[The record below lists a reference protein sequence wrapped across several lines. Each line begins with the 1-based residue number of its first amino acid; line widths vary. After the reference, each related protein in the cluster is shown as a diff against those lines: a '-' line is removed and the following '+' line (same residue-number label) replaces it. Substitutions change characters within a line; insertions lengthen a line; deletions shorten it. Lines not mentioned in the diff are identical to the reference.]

1 MEVMISAEHN
11 RIMFFYWLKTIALV
25 SFIGSIMFAALYE
38 VFRKDHWPETAA
50 KIRIPKA
57 GWIIAAI
64 LVVVAV
70 MLAILIAKDPLKGP

>member
-1 MEVMISAEHN
+1 MISAEQN
-11 RIMFFYWLKTIALV
+11 RIVFFHWLKTIALV

-38 VFRKDHWPETAA
+38 VFRQNHWPETAA

-70 MLAILIAKDPLKGP
+70 MLAILISRDPLKGP